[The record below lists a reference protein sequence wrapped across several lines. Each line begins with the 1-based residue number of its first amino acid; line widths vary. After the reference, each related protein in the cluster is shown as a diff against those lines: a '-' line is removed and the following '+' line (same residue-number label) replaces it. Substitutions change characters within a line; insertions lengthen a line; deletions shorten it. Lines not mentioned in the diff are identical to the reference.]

1 MSGRRIAVA
10 GSRHFVNETLVNWAF
25 SELGVGAGDTIVHGA
40 CVGADILCARVARL
54 FKAET
59 EAHPAEWKKYGKAAG
74 PIRNRQMLESGV
86 NMLVAFPGGRGTN
99 NAVMTAR
106 SMGIPV
112 WDLRGLDE
120 EQEEDM

>member
-10 GSRHFVNETLVNWAF
+10 GGRHFSDEALVTWAF
-25 SELGVGAGDTIVHGA
+25 RELGIGAGDTIIHGA
-40 CVGADILCARVARL
+40 CIGADILCARKAKL
-54 FKAET
+54 FGAEA
-59 EAHPAEWKKYGKAAG
+59 ESHPAEWKKYGKAAG

-86 NMLVAFPGGRGTN
+86 GMLIAFPGGRGTF

-106 SMGIPV
+106 SLGIPV

-120 EQEEDM
+120 HEEGL